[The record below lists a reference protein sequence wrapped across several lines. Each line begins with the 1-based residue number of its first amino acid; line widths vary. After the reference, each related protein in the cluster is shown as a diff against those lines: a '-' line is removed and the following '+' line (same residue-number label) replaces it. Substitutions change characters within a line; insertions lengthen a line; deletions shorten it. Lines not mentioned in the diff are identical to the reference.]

1 MPAMPVVRRRP
12 LRYALGFVLALC
24 AAAPALAAT
33 AAVSAIPLAVPATQ
47 ALAPGVTYQ
56 RDVLAGGQV
65 INVVRIAPHGLASLE
80 PVVVSGAVGARGDL
94 ARTTRALAPTGAVA
108 SVNGDFFNFTQAYPS
123 GLTITR
129 AAGLVSAPNPLRSSL
144 VIGPTGQLVLERAV
158 LGASWMPIA
167 TDGSPLASMGDIGGI
182 NRPAAYPSEV
192 ILFSPAYGT
201 AIAPLPAHLPT
212 GTSGPVPT
220 LEDSATIAPDAA
232 GPLEPNQT
240 VTGTVVANSSARSV
254 RIPAGHLV
262 LTGVGPAAASI
273 AQRLPVGTRI
283 SLVARIAGIAPG
295 TLALG
300 GGPALVVAGRA
311 VHNAGEGFVAN
322 QLNPRSER
330 TAIGQTANGTDLLVS
345 AEGPGEGS
353 PGITVPEQ
361 ADLMVRLGARTA
373 IAMDSGGSS
382 QMIVNGSD
390 VMPWTDPRAI
400 GTAAVVRYQGVRVS
414 PLTVPLSPNGDG
426 VDDTASVG
434 VIVPSPGTLVVTLT
448 APHRRAV
455 TLLDRAVPAVPVAVA
470 LDPRR
475 LGLPDG
481 TYHLNASLTTVLGAV
496 SRDVQAIVVDRTLG
510 GLATRAV
517 LRDGQPEERIAF
529 RLARAAVVAIR
540 VTTRS
545 GQVLAVLLRAR
556 RLAAGPHSFVW
567 NQRRGR
573 ETVSGGADVVA
584 QAATRFGTHGLIVPV
599 VLAHTP
605 RARG

>member
-1 MPAMPVVRRRP
+1 MPVIRP
-12 LRYALGFVLALC
+12 LRYALALALALC
-24 AAAPALAAT
+24 AAAPSLAA
-33 AAVSAIPLAVPATQ
+33 AAVVSAIPLPVPATQ
-47 ALAPGVTYQ
+47 VLAPGVTYQ

-94 ARTTRALAPTGAVA
+94 ARATRALAPTGAVA
-108 SVNGDFFNFTQAYPS
+108 SVNGDFFNFAQAYPS

-129 AAGLVSAPNPLRSSL
+129 DAGLVTAPNPLRSSL
-144 VIGPTGQLVLERAV
+144 VIGPAGQLALERAV

-167 TDGSPLASMGDIGGI
+167 TDGSPLASVGGIGGI
-182 NRPAAYPSEV
+182 NRPAVYPSEA

-201 AIAPLPAHLPT
+201 AIAPLPAHLPA
-212 GTSGPVPT
+212 GTRGPVPT
-220 LEDSATIAPDAA
+220 VEDSATIAPDAA

-240 VTGTVVANSSARSV
+240 ATGLVVANSSARSV
-254 RIPAGHLV
+254 RIPAGDLV

-273 AQRLPVGTRI
+273 AERLPVGTRI

-311 VHNAGEGFVAN
+311 VRDAGEGFVTN
-322 QLNPRSER
+322 QLDPRSER

-353 PGITVPEQ
+353 PGITVPQQ
-361 ADLMVRLGARTA
+361 ADLMARLGARTA

-400 GTAAVVRYQGVRVS
+400 STAAVVRYQGVRVS

-434 VIVPSPGTLVVTLT
+434 VTVPSPGTLVVTLT

-455 TLLDRAVPAVPVAVA
+455 TLLDRTVPAVPVGVT

-475 LGLPDG
+475 LGLADG
-481 TYHLNASLTTVLGAV
+481 TYHLNASLTTVMGAI
-496 SRDVQAIVVDRTLG
+496 SRDVQVVVVDRTLG

-517 LRDGQPEERIAF
+517 LLHGQPEERIAF
-529 RLARAAVVAIR
+529 RLTRAAGVTVR

-556 RLAAGPHSFVW
+556 RLAAGPYSLVW

-573 ETVSGGADVVA
+573 ETISGGADVVA
-584 QAATRFGTHGLIVPV
+584 QAVTRYGTHGLLAPI
-599 VLAHTP
+599 VLAHVP
-605 RARG
+605 HRRG